1 MSRLVV
7 IEARNHRFSG
17 GEASF
22 GAALATAVAW
32 VSSSAAEWR

>member
-7 IEARNHRFSG
+7 IDARNHRFSG
-17 GEASF
+17 GESSF
-22 GAALATAVAW
+22 AAALTSAVAW